1 MPMETI
7 ISDEELARAG
17 FYWRELEG
25 VQALVCAPLETAG
38 FVNGFSTRV
47 GGTSPMPEK
56 ALNLAG
62 FNDDTPAN
70 ILENR
75 RRFLK
80 LFPSEVGDWALAGC
94 WQVHGDDVRL
104 IKNLTDAK
112 PAEDA
117 RGDTVYCDAIV
128 SNAPGV
134 LAGVKTADCVPIL
147 IGDPVTGAFA
157 AVHAGWRGTL
167 AEVATKAL
175 RRMTAEYETKPRD
188 VRVAIGPAA
197 GACCYEVGTD
207 VIDPFRNSFPQQDLV
222 TDTREGHACIN
233 LLKAN
238 REQLVAAGVDPQKI
252 NIAPLCTMCRTD
264 LFFSYRRE
272 KNSAGKVGR
281 LMSVIG
287 RTGEEG
293 KRGKGK
299 GFI

>member
-1 MPMETI
+1 
-7 ISDEELARAG
+7 
-17 FYWRELEG
+17 
-25 VQALVCAPLETAG
+25 
-38 FVNGFSTRV
+38 
-47 GGTSPMPEK
+47 MPERS
-56 ALNLAG
+56 LNLAG
-62 FNDDTPAN
+62 FNEDSAEN

-80 LFPSEVGDWALAGC
+80 LFPSEAGDWALAGC
-94 WQVHGDDVRL
+94 WQVHGDAVRL
-104 IKNLTDAK
+104 VKHLLDAN

-117 RGDTVYCDAIV
+117 RGDTIYCDAIV
-128 SNAPGV
+128 SNAAGV

-147 IGDPVTGAFA
+147 IGDPATGAFA

-167 AEVATKAL
+167 AELATKAL
-175 RRMTAEYETKPRD
+175 RRMTSEYETRPHD

-207 VIDPFRNSFPQQDLV
+207 VIDPFRASFPHQDIFSE
-222 TDTREGHACIN
+222 TREGHACID

-238 REQLVAAGVDPQKI
+238 REQLVSAGVDPDKI
-252 NIAPLCTMCRTD
+252 NVAPLCTMCRTD
-264 LFFSYRRE
+264 LFFSYRSE

-293 KRGKGK
+293 NRGRG
-299 GFI
+299 